1 MMQAFTRIQ
10 KDGVP
15 GFSNASRLA
24 NGDGIAAQSTPPET
38 YLDRTIH
45 AAIAQATGGFSPMA
59 VAEAWFDWSLHLA
72 VSPGKV
78 IDLAM
83 RATEEASE
91 AADIATKA
99 ALGEATCVPCQQA
112 LPHDK
117 RFRHESWSQFPYSLL
132 ASGFLS
138 TERLWDEATSG
149 VHGAT
154 QHHLQMINF
163 VGRQALDLMAPSNF
177 VLMNPEI
184 MRTTIH
190 RFGANLVEGAW
201 LAFED
206 AQRMLK
212 HERSKADEAFEPGKT
227 VAVTPGKIVL
237 RTPLAEVIQY
247 IPTTRKVH
255 AEPIVIVPA
264 WIMKYYILDLQ
275 PHDSLVKHLVDEGFT
290 VFVISWKNPTAADRD
305 VSFDDYRQQGVL
317 QAIDVALAITGAQK
331 AHAVGYCIGGT
342 LLAITLAAMA
352 RDGDQRLGSATFLA
366 AQTDFT
372 EAGELR
378 LFVDES
384 QLAMLDDMMWQ
395 QGTLEA
401 QQMAGTFH
409 LLRSNDLIWSR
420 MIRRYLLGQREAAT
434 DIAAWSS
441 DATRLPYRMHS
452 DYLRQLY
459 LNNDLAAGKFQVD
472 GKPVALQDIKLP
484 IFAVG
489 TEWDHVAPWRSVHK
503 LHLLTE
509 SPITFVL
516 TNGGHNQGIVSP
528 PTRQDRHYR
537 IRHTAADAPHAD
549 PDEWL
554 RSATYQE
561 GSWWPAWFSWL
572 SERAG
577 PFGDVPPV
585 GGVGGNSEG
594 LGSAPGVYVHQ

>member
-1 MMQAFTRIQ
+1 MRAVDKML
-10 KDGVP
+10 KDGVVRLFEHAPPATRNEEPRP
-15 GFSNASRLA
+15 GA
-24 NGDGIAAQSTPPET
+24 PPES

-45 AAIAQATGGFSPMA
+45 AGIAQATGGFSPMA
-59 VAEAWFDWSLHLA
+59 LAEAWFDWGLHLA

-78 IDLAM
+78 GDFMM
-83 RATEEASE
+83 RAVEEASE
-91 AADIATKA
+91 AADILAKA
-99 ALGEATCVPCQQA
+99 AMGEATCVPCQFA

-117 RFRHESWSQFPYSLL
+117 RFRHESWSQFPYSLF
-132 ASGFLS
+132 ASSFLS
-138 TERLWDEATSG
+138 AERLWDEATSG

-177 VLMNPEI
+177 VLTNPEI
-184 MRTTIH
+184 MKTTIE
-190 RFGANLVEGAW
+190 RSGANLADGAR

-206 AQRMLK
+206 MQRMLK
-212 HERSKADEAFEPGKT
+212 HERSKADQAFEPGKT
-227 VAVTPGKIVL
+227 VALTPGKVVL

-247 IPTTRKVH
+247 MPTTRMAH

-275 PHDSLVKHLVDEGFT
+275 PHDSLVKHLVEEGFT
-290 VFVISWKNPTAADRD
+290 VFMISWKNPTAADRE

-317 QAIDVALAITGAQK
+317 PAIEAALAITGARK

-342 LLAITLAAMA
+342 LLAITLAAMT
-352 RDGDQRLGSATFLA
+352 RDGDNRLGSATFLA

-384 QLAMLDDMMWQ
+384 QLAMLDDMMWR

-420 MIRRYLLGQREAAT
+420 MVRRYLLGQREAVT

-459 LNNDLAAGKFQVD
+459 LNNDLAAGKFDVD

-489 TEWDHVAPWRSVHK
+489 TEWDHVAPWRSVYK
-503 LHLLTE
+503 VHLLTE

-537 IRHTAADAPHAD
+537 IRSTEAGAPHPD

-554 RSATYQE
+554 RTATYQE

-572 SERAG
+572 SEQAG
-577 PFGDVPPV
+577 PFGELPPV
-585 GGVGGNSEG
+585 GGIGGNSES
-594 LGSAPGVYVHQ
+594 LGSAPGLYVRQ